1 MSLVN
6 DYFLLYHGI
15 TFEQNLDVEEI
26 EATID
31 EDTFT
36 IFALIVS
43 ATRKNFDKYL
53 PLTSFKT
60 LCQQLNVKSPSSNNE
75 LNHLQHNI
83 VQAILSNKSKQN
95 ISILHSSFEYLKSE
109 NIINN
114 ENYNKLISLFD
125 YKELDLIEESNNLT
139 NNITNLARDACMY
152 GNAYREIASD
162 RDGTPLL
169 TTLPPGEIDYIRDTS
184 DKIY

>member
-1 MSLVN
+1 MIFDFLHFGGFKMSLVN

-139 NNITNLARDACMY
+139 NNINKHDAKKSSFK
-152 GNAYREIASD
+152 E
-162 RDGTPLL
+162 L
-169 TTLPPGEIDYIRDTS
+169 
-184 DKIY
+184 

>member
-60 LCQQLNVKSPSSNNE
+60 LCQQLNVKSPSNNNE

-83 VQAILSNKSKQN
+83 V
-95 ISILHSSFEYLKSE
+95 
-109 NIINN
+109 
-114 ENYNKLISLFD
+114 
-125 YKELDLIEESNNLT
+125 
-139 NNITNLARDACMY
+139 
-152 GNAYREIASD
+152 
-162 RDGTPLL
+162 
-169 TTLPPGEIDYIRDTS
+169 
-184 DKIY
+184 